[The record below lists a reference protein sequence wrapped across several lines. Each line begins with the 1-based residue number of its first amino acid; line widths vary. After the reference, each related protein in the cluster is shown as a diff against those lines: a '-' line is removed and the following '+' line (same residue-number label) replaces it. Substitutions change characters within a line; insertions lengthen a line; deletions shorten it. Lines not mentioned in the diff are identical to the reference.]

1 MPVTSVVKEKSVNN
15 FWELNIQFFSWGFF
29 PNIISQK
36 KLTVKFSG
44 EFTTFPGNWTVYL
57 TTLVLEEL
65 LR

>member
-1 MPVTSVVKEKSVNN
+1 MPVTSVVKKKSVN

-36 KLTVKFSG
+36 KLIVKFSG
-44 EFTTFPGNWTVYL
+44 EFTTFSGNWAVYL